1 MTMGATVRKSINYGS
16 FKYWRSGSNPRGTES
31 GVARDSIQKKAKH
44 RRPLHRTIPNDV
56 NVETRVK
63 LYIDAILSAK
73 RTSLQKESRN
83 EDDED
88 NKELADFDRSVEDLG
103 NAIGKIL
110 DNKDNYTQANPD
122 DERSRKRCAKLKILY
137 ECYQREFNEWE
148 RVLSETEAVDETA
161 SSIAEIVSKANEG
174 IDITNIGVDAAIAD
188 VEKDLKQVDELFTR
202 ATGAF
207 ISQSEQ
213 LLDCYKEIEYVSS
226 EAQTRTE
233 EMSVAINAQFNPRST
248 RDYFTPPS
256 YMRR

>member
-1 MTMGATVRKSINYGS
+1 MGATVRKSIDLGS
-16 FKYWRSGSNPRGTES
+16 FKYWRSGSNPRGIES
-31 GVARDSIQKKAKH
+31 GVARDSIQKKTKH
-44 RRPLHRTIPNDV
+44 RRPLHHTIPNDV

-73 RTSLQKESRN
+73 RSGLQKDSRT
-83 EDDED
+83 EDDEGD
-88 NKELADFDRSVEDLG
+88 KELEDFDRSVEDLSD
-103 NAIGKIL
+103 AIGKIL

-122 DERSRKRCAKLKILY
+122 DERSRKRCTKLKILY
-137 ECYQREFNEWE
+137 ECYQREINEWQ

-174 IDITNIGVDAAIAD
+174 IDTTNIGVDAATEV
-188 VEKDLKQVDELFTR
+188 VEKDLKQVDELSTM
-202 ATGAF
+202 ATNSF
-207 ISQSEQ
+207 ISQSHT

-226 EAQTRTE
+226 EAQTCTE

-248 RDYFTPPS
+248 RDYFTPPP